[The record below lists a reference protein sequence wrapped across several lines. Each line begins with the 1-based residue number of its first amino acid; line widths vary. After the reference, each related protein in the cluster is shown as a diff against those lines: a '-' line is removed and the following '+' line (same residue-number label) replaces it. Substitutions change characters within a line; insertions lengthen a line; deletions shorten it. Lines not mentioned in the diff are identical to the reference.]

1 MLTQHHTFNLSPP
14 TALPAGLRQS
24 VELYESWCEK
34 FYQHKHVICV
44 LINEILVLSI
54 IIFKRK
60 DIHVTVGKVRV

>member
-34 FYQHKHVICV
+34 FYQYLCV

-60 DIHVTVGKVRV
+60 DIHVIVGKVRV